1 MLSEIHS
8 VTEMKK
14 AFEINTNTRG
24 YKKQIRKRMGHIK
37 SHKGRQGLSE
47 SRTEKSTNA
56 CKNFA
61 KQFSGNSA
69 ISRMRPN

>member
-1 MLSEIHS
+1 
-8 VTEMKK
+8 MKK
-14 AFEINTNTRG
+14 AFEIDANTRG

-37 SHKGRQGLSE
+37 SKHTHKGRQELSE